1 MNLVH
6 RWLCN
11 SARWRTAVEDRIL
24 PWALEG
30 LDLGTQ
36 VLEIGSGPGVTTEV
50 IRRRVPR
57 LTCIEVDCKYAA
69 TLARRVSGKNVT
81 VLCGDGTA
89 MPLPDTHFD
98 AVVCFTMLHH
108 VPSIPLQDQLLAEAA
123 RVLRPSGIFAGVDSL
138 SSSFFRLLH
147 IFDTMVTIDPG
158 TFSNRLKAAGF
169 QNIWVDVGPRA
180 FRFRAR
186 KPA

>member
-11 SARWRTAVEDRIL
+11 SALWRTAVEDRIL
-24 PWALEG
+24 PWTLAG

-36 VLEIGSGPGVTTEV
+36 VLEIGPGPGVTTEV
-50 IRRRVPR
+50 IRRRVTR
-57 LTCIEVDCKYAA
+57 LTCMEVDCKYAA
-69 TLARRVSGKNVT
+69 ALARRVSGKNVT
-81 VLCGDGTA
+81 VVCGDGAA
-89 MPLPDTHFD
+89 MPLADTRFD

-108 VPSIPLQDQLLAEAA
+108 VPSIALQDRLLAEAA

-158 TFSNRLKAAGF
+158 TFSNRLQAVGF
-169 QNIWVDVGPRA
+169 ENIWIDIGPRA

>member
-1 MNLVH
+1 
-6 RWLCN
+6 
-11 SARWRTAVEDRIL
+11 
-24 PWALEG
+24 
-30 LDLGTQ
+30 
-36 VLEIGSGPGVTTEV
+36 
-50 IRRRVPR
+50 
-57 LTCIEVDCKYAA
+57 
-69 TLARRVSGKNVT
+69 VSGKNVT

-89 MPLPDTHFD
+89 MPLSDTHFD

-123 RVLRPSGIFAGVDSL
+123 RVLQPSGIFAGVDSL

-169 QNIWVDVGPRA
+169 ENIWVDVGPRA
-180 FRFRAR
+180 FRFKAR